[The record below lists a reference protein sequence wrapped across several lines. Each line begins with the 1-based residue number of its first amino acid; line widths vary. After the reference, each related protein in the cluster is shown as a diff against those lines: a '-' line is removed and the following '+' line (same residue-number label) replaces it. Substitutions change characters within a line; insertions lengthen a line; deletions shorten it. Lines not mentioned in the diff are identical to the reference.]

1 VDIRR
6 HWKVLAVDDEPQNL
20 ELIRE
25 CLGAEGYDLQTVGT
39 GEAALEILER
49 DPPDVVLA
57 DLMLPGISGVE
68 LIHRIRQHEA
78 GRLLNVI
85 VMTAS
90 RDHGLLLEAFSAG
103 ANEML
108 AKPFDVM
115 ELRVR
120 VRTAL
125 AQKRL
130 LDHLEDAE
138 SVFFALARAV
148 EAKDGTTG
156 DHCDRLC
163 VYAVHLG
170 KTLKLSYEDLESLRR
185 GAILHDIGKVAIPDD
200 ILLAPRRLKP
210 EEWEVMK
217 THVTRGAELCKH
229 LRTARTTLPIIR
241 HHHERWDGSGYPD
254 GLRGEAIPKL
264 ARVFQTVDIFDALTS
279 KRPYKAAATVTAA
292 IKQMQVEQEKSLL
305 EPGMVDA
312 WLQTLQREPYLLRAI
327 QSRTIAG

>member
-1 VDIRR
+1 VEIRR
-6 HWKVLAVDDEPQNL
+6 SWKVLAVDDEPQNL

-25 CLGAEGYDLQTVGT
+25 CLGTEGYQIRTVGT
-39 GEAALEILER
+39 AEEALEILAA

-57 DLMLPGISGVE
+57 DLMLPGMSGVE
-68 LIHRIRQHEA
+68 LVHRIRQHED
-78 GRLLNVI
+78 GRLLNI
-85 VMTAS
+85 IIMTAS
-90 RDHGLLLEAFSAG
+90 RDHGLLIEAFSAG

-120 VRTAL
+120 VRSAL
-125 AQKRL
+125 SQKRL

-170 KTLKLSYEDLESLRR
+170 KTLKMGYEDLDTLRR
-185 GAILHDIGKVAIPDD
+185 GAILHDIGKVAIPDE
-200 ILLAPRRLKP
+200 ILLTPRRLTPK
-210 EEWEVMK
+210 EWDVMK
-217 THVTRGAELCKH
+217 THVTKGADLCKH
-229 LRTARTTLPIIR
+229 LRTARATLPIIR

-254 GLRGEAIPKL
+254 GLKGEAIPRL
-264 ARVFQTVDIFDALTS
+264 ARVFQIVDVFDALTS
-279 KRPYKAAATVTAA
+279 RRPYKEPLTVTAA
-292 IKQMQVEQEKSLL
+292 IKLMQAEQEKQLM
-305 EPGMVDA
+305 EPGLVDA
-312 WLQTLQREPYLLRAI
+312 WLSTLQREPYLLRAI
-327 QSRTIAG
+327 QQRCVAG

>member
-1 VDIRR
+1 MEIKRT
-6 HWKVLAVDDEPQNL
+6 WKVLAVDDEPQNL

-25 CLGAEGYDLQTVGT
+25 CLGSEGYHLRTVGT
-39 GEAALEILER
+39 AEEALEVLET

-57 DLMLPGISGVE
+57 DLMLPGMSGVD
-68 LIHRIRQHEA
+68 LVHRIRQHEE

-90 RDHGLLLEAFSAG
+90 RDQNLLLEAFSSG

-120 VRTAL
+120 VRNAL

-170 KTLKLSYEDLESLRR
+170 KTLKLGYEDLDTLRR

-200 ILLAPRRLKP
+200 ILLAPRRLSP
-210 EEWEVMK
+210 QEWEVMK
-217 THVTRGAELCKH
+217 THVTRGADLCKH
-229 LRTARTTLPIIR
+229 LRTARSTLPIIR

-254 GLRGEAIPKL
+254 GLQGEKIPRL
-264 ARVFQTVDIFDALTS
+264 ARVFQTVDVFDALTS
-279 KRPYKAAATVTAA
+279 RRPYKGPLTVTAA
-292 IKQMQVEQEKSLL
+292 IKLMQTEQDKSLS

-312 WLQTLQREPYLLRAI
+312 WVETLQREPYLLRAI
-327 QSRTIAG
+327 QQRFVTG